1 MRPPRST
8 PVRPRREPIPAVTF
22 HVAADSTERLDRFLA
37 DQLSLSRTQAA
48 RLIAAGGVTVN
59 DEPARASRTLGRGD
73 AVRVEV
79 PQEAPPREL
88 TPYHRALTAVYEDDA
103 LLVLE
108 KPAGLVVHPAPGHW
122 DDTLLNALVARGTSL
137 AGGGEGRPGIV
148 HRLDKD
154 TSGLLIVA
162 KTEAAHRALSRALG
176 SRKVTRAYAA
186 LVWGHIAQPLDVD
199 APLARHPTD
208 RKRMA
213 VLATGRPARSR
224 VEPVARFEA
233 CDLVRVRLSTGRTH
247 QVRVHLAH
255 LGHPIVGD
263 PVYGRGGARRVTGSQ
278 RPLAEAVERAAPRQ
292 SLHAALLGFH
302 HPTSGEWVD
311 FRSEWPPDLLPA
323 LAHAAADSSLL
334 ARPNVL
340 DYLGFF
346 K

>member
-1 MRPPRST
+1 VRPLRST
-8 PVRPRREPIPAVTF
+8 PVRPRREPITTVSF
-22 HVAADSTERLDRFLA
+22 HVATDSTERLDRFLA

-59 DEPARASRTLGRGD
+59 DEPARASRTLSRGD

-79 PQEAPPREL
+79 PEEAPPREL
-88 TPYHRALTAVYEDDA
+88 TPYHRSLTAVYEDDS
-103 LLVLE
+103 LLVVD

-137 AGGGEGRPGIV
+137 GGGGEGRPGIV

-162 KTEAAHRALSRALG
+162 KTEAAHRALSGALAR
-176 SRKVTRAYAA
+176 RKVTRAYAA
-186 LVWGHIAQPLDVD
+186 LVWGHVGRPVDVD
-199 APLARHPTD
+199 APLARHPSD

-224 VEPVARFEA
+224 VEPVARFET
-233 CDLVRVRLSTGRTH
+233 CDMVRVRLSTGRTH

-263 PVYGRGGARRVTGSQ
+263 PVYGQGGARRVTGSQ
-278 RPLAEAVERAAPRQ
+278 RPLAEAVERAARRQ
-292 SLHAALLGFH
+292 SLHAALLGFK
-302 HPTSGEWVD
+302 HPASGEWVE

-323 LAHAAADSSLL
+323 LSTAAADSSLL